1 VDGLFRYQRIVS
13 KTCLEAHHSG
23 HLCQLG
29 GNILMELETGLF
41 QGNIWIFQAVASQN
55 ANNRCATWYFAMILE
70 RPAIE
75 AALAGSQKMPS

>member
-1 VDGLFRYQRIVS
+1 
-13 KTCLEAHHSG
+13 
-23 HLCQLG
+23 
-29 GNILMELETGLF
+29 MELETGLF